1 MAYDQD
7 LEVEGSGSSLE
18 LLHFNMILRALAL

>member
-7 LEVEGSGSSLE
+7 LEVEGSGSSLA